1 VPKYDVHLY
10 AVLRFTVRRVEA
22 KSMEDACKN
31 AEQVVNDE
39 AIKTAMRGGSE
50 YEADFADE
58 VIEAL
63 VDVQG
68 DEDYSESTWLEPE
81 GDVWVKKEGS
91 NDDAQN
97 IHCNGSDHHFPGCR
111 RNQ

>member
-1 VPKYDVHLY
+1 MPKYDVHLF
-10 AVLRFTVRRVEA
+10 AVLRFTLRGVEA
-22 KSMEDACKN
+22 ESIKDACKK
-31 AEQVVNDE
+31 ADQVVTDE

-58 VIEAL
+58 IIEAL

-81 GDVWVKKEGS
+81 GDGWVRKV
-91 NDDAQN
+91 NN
-97 IHCNGSDHHFPGCR
+97 P
-111 RNQ
+111 